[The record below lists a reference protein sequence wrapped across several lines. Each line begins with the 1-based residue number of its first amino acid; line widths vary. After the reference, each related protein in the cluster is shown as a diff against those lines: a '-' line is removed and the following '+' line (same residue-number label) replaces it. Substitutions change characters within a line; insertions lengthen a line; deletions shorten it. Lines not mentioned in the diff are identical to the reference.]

1 MYYCLLGIQIF
12 AVLILTFSLIYVF
25 RVGSSYMHKLMFAF
39 TISELVHNLGFLME
53 LFAKTKQEALVTVKV
68 EYLGGS
74 LVAILFMMFIYNYCG
89 EKENRILERILLCC
103 GTAVI
108 LMVWTNSLHGMYYK
122 DVEFLDTGAYP
133 HVKLHYNWGFYF
145 YMITCLVIP
154 WAISIYIIIK
164 SLKKTGSSKR
174 RNNLKII
181 IGGATISIFVFV
193 IYVLGAFPEGYDPTP
208 VTMAVMF
215 STLVVVVWNRKDFDL
230 TRTAADTV
238 LDSLGDSMITLNES
252 KKVLMYNARAKELFP
267 DIEIGD
273 MLTDVADFPLHI
285 LTEDGLNKFEMG
297 GRHYEGHLQVLYDY
311 EQLIRGYTVLIVD
324 VTNIYEYIGE
334 LDEMRVQAEAANRAK
349 SNFLANMSHEIRTP
363 MNAVVGMSE
372 LIIAE
377 DCGDKVREYASD
389 IKSAGLNLLSII
401 NGILDLSKVEAGK
414 MELTQEEYPVKEIVQ
429 GSVNL
434 VQKIAEQK
442 GLQVKLHMEPDIPN
456 CLYGDVGKIRQILI
470 NVINNSVKFT
480 EKGYISL
487 DVSGRYLEQNDYEL
501 KFDIRDTGIGMKEED
516 LKLIFDSFRQIN
528 MNRDRKIE
536 GTGLG
541 LAITKQFVEM
551 MQGDISVESEYGK
564 GTHFCIHIKQRVPA
578 KQTMDVAPNV
588 PSGAGGKETAAGSDG
603 APKEIP
609 FFTAPKCR
617 VLVVDDNSL
626 NRKLATTMLKFYEF
640 DMQETDS
647 GQSAIDLVK
656 ENAYDIIFMDHMM
669 PGMDGVTATGI
680 IREECGENG
689 KNAIIIALTANALQG
704 AKEKFLENGFDDFLS
719 KPFQRAQL
727 HEILDKWVKKELRE
741 E

>member
-727 HEILDKWVKKELRE
+727 HEILDKWVKEEFKEG
-741 E
+741 

>member
-1 MYYCLLGIQIF
+1 MYLFLLEMQIF
-12 AVLILTFSLIYVF
+12 AVFLLVFSLIYVF
-25 RVGSSYMHKLMFAF
+25 RVGSGYTHKLMLTF
-39 TISELVHNLGFLME
+39 TITELVHNLGYLLE
-53 LFAKTKQEALVTVKV
+53 LLAKTEQEALVAVKM
-68 EYLGGS
+68 EYLGSS

-89 EKENRILERILLCC
+89 EKENRILERILLGC
-103 GTAVI
+103 GSAVI
-108 LMVWTNSLHGMYYK
+108 LMVWTNSLHGLYYK
-122 DVEFLDTGAYP
+122 DVEFIYSGAYP
-133 HVKLHYNWGFYF
+133 HLKLHYGFGFYF
-145 YMITCLVIP
+145 YMVTCLVIP
-154 WAISIYIIIK
+154 WAISVFIL
-164 SLKKTGSSKR
+164 LKALRKTISEKRSS
-174 RNNLKII
+174 NLKII
-181 IGGATISIFVFV
+181 IGGATGALLVLI
-193 IYVLGAFPEGYDPTP
+193 IYVLGFFPEGYDPTP
-208 VTMAVMF
+208 LTMAGMF
-215 STLVVVVWNRKDFDL
+215 SALVVVVWNRKDFDL

-238 LDSLGDSMITLNES
+238 LDSLGDSMITLNEN
-252 KKVLMYNARAKELFP
+252 KKVLMYNAPAKQLFP
-267 DIEIGD
+267 DIEIGQ

-285 LTEDGLNKFEMG
+285 LENDGRNKFEMG
-297 GRHYEGHLQVLYDY
+297 GRYYEGHLQVLYDY
-311 EQLIRGYTVLIVD
+311 EQVVRGYTVLIVD

-334 LDEMRVQAEAANRAK
+334 LDKMREQAEEANRAK
-349 SNFLANMSHEIRTP
+349 TNFLANMSHEIRTP

-377 DCGDKVREYASD
+377 DCGEKVREYASD

-414 MELTQEEYPVKEIVQ
+414 MELTEEEYPIKEIVQ

-434 VQKIAEQK
+434 VQMIAEQK
-442 GLQVKLHMEPDIPN
+442 GLQLKLYMAQDIPGM
-456 CLYGDVGKIRQILI
+456 LYGDVGKIRQILI

-480 EKGYISL
+480 EKGHISL
-487 DVSGRYLEQNDYEL
+487 DVSGRYLEEDNYEL

-541 LAITKQFVEM
+541 LAITKQFVEL

-564 GTHFCIHIKQRVPA
+564 GTHFIIRIKQRVVD
-578 KQTMDVAPNV
+578 KQTVADVSNV
-588 PSGAGGKETAAGSDG
+588 QSADRDKEVVANNHAAS
-603 APKEIP
+603 KEIP
-609 FFTAPKCR
+609 MFTARKCR

-647 GQSAIDLVK
+647 GQGAIDLVK

-669 PGMDGVTATGI
+669 PEMDGVTATGI
-680 IREECGENG
+680 IRSECGENG
-689 KNAIIIALTANALQG
+689 KNAVIIALTANAIQG

-727 HEILDKWVKKELRE
+727 HEMLDKWVKMEMRE
-741 E
+741 

>member
-25 RVGSSYMHKLMFAF
+25 RVGSSYMHKLMLAF
-39 TISELVHNLGFLME
+39 TISELVHNLGFLLE
-53 LFAKTKQEALVTVKV
+53 LLARTKQEALVTVKV

-103 GTAVI
+103 GMAVI

-154 WAISIYIIIK
+154 WAISVYIIIK
-164 SLKKTGSSKR
+164 SLKKTGISNR
-174 RNNLKII
+174 RNNLKIVM
-181 IGGATISIFVFV
+181 GGATVSIFVFV

-273 MLTDVADFPLHI
+273 MLTDVDDFPLHI

-401 NGILDLSKVEAGK
+401 NGILDLSKVESGK
-414 MELTQEEYPVKEIVQ
+414 LELTEEEYSVHDEVQ

-442 GLQVKLHMEPDIPN
+442 GLQINLQIQPDIPQK
-456 CLYGDVGKIRQILI
+456 LYGDVSKIRQILI
-470 NVINNSVKFT
+470 NVLNNSIKFT
-480 EKGYISL
+480 EEGQIDLS
-487 DVSGRYLEQNDYEL
+487 VSGKCLKEDNYEL
-501 KFDIRDTGIGMKEED
+501 CFDIRDTGIGMKEED
-516 LKLIFDSFRQIN
+516 LAHIFESFRQIN
-528 MNRDRKIE
+528 MNRTRKIE

-551 MQGDISVESEYGK
+551 MDGTIDVKSEYGK
-564 GTHFCIHIKQRVPA
+564 GTHFMIHIKQRVVDKPA
-578 KQTMDVAPNV
+578 VEEAVLGKPDGNV
-588 PSGAGGKETAAGSDG
+588 KEAAEDTR
-603 APKEIP
+603 AVEQEKL
-609 FFTAPKCR
+609 FFKAPKCR

-647 GQSAIDLVK
+647 GQGAIDLVK
-656 ENAYDIIFMDHMM
+656 EKPYDIIFMDHMM
-669 PGMDGVTATGI
+669 PEMDGVTATGI
-680 IREECGENG
+680 IRSECGDNG
-689 KNAIIIALTANALQG
+689 KNAVIIALTANAIQG
-704 AKEKFLENGFDDFLS
+704 AREKFLERGFDDFLS
-719 KPFQRAQL
+719 KPFQRSQL
-727 HEILDKWVKKELRE
+727 YDMLDKWVKKELRE